1 VEANVEATF
10 IHVDQAADLL
20 IRGSVV
26 KTYVDVPPK
35 KHRLALLFAFQRGI
49 LFH

>member
-26 KTYVDVPPK
+26 NFWV
-35 KHRLALLFAFQRGI
+35 
-49 LFH
+49 